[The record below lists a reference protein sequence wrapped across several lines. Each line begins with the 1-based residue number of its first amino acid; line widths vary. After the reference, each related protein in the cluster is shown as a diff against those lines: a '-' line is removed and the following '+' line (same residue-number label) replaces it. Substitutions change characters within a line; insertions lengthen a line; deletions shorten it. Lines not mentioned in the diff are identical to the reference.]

1 MMKSNKTPRTLAE
14 CQFEVGY
21 QSAEFEPIQSRVEA
35 FLSVLLACA
44 IGIGFGICYVVWWA
58 A

>member
-1 MMKSNKTPRTLAE
+1 MKSNKTPRTLAE

-21 QSAEFEPIQSRVEA
+21 QSAEFQPIQSRVEA

>member
-1 MMKSNKTPRTLAE
+1 MKSNTTPRTLAD

-21 QSAEFEPIQSRVEA
+21 PTAEISAVESRLEA
-35 FLSVLLACA
+35 FLGVLLACA
-44 IGIGFGICYVVWWA
+44 IGIGFGVCYVVWWA